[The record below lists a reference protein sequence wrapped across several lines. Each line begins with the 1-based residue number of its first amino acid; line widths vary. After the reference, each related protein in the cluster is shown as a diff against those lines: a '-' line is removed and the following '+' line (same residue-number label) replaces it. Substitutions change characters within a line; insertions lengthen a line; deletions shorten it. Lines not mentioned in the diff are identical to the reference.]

1 MKIHFFSL
9 LFLLLFPSL
18 SFSNQVMVPSLME
31 GTFSRQIG
39 YGMLNGSILG
49 NTTLLFGS
57 ALSFEAA
64 EKLPFWVG
72 TTLGTSTAFSWY
84 IISTEG
90 CCKGIFKAYHDAGN
104 DPNYQG
110 SRWLTRLVVVLSKP
124 LMCAGI
130 VIGLSGEMLGR
141 EGLSPKIGIPVA
153 LVSLSI
159 PSVLGS
165 LTYNVT
171 RKYR

>member
-1 MKIHFFSL
+1 MTIQFFSL
-9 LFLLLFPSL
+9 VFLLLLPSL
-18 SFSNQVMVPSLME
+18 GFSNQGTEPSLMK

-72 TTLGTSTAFSWY
+72 ATLGASTALSWY

-90 CCKGIFKAYHDAGN
+90 CCKGIFKAYRDAGN

-130 VIGLSGEMLGR
+130 VVGLSGEIIGR

-159 PSVLGS
+159 PSVVGG
-165 LTYNVT
+165 LTYNLT

>member
-1 MKIHFFSL
+1 
-9 LFLLLFPSL
+9 
-18 SFSNQVMVPSLME
+18 
-31 GTFSRQIG
+31 
-39 YGMLNGSILG
+39 MLNGSILG

-72 TTLGTSTAFSWY
+72 TTLGASTAFSWY

-153 LVSLSI
+153 LALIPNQALPISIGYDLGATLLIWSMGRLFLREGSKSLFSLSLN
-159 PSVLGS
+159 SKAS
-165 LTYNVT
+165 
-171 RKYR
+171 